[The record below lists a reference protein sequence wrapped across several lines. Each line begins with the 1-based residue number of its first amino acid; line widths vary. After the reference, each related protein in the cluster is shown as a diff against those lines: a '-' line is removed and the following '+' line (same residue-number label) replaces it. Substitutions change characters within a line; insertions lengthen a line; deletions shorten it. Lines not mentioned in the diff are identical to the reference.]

1 MDVFFAPAARL
12 WRINHGWRRGE
23 RSGFTVDPQN
33 GRWGRRDAE
42 DDADDGDPSVAQKI
56 TGVKPYVQDGRNI
69 LMIRPLLVEEADQSQ
84 EFQLSLLYA
93 LKRSIQFVY
102 QIEEQEVGVDIIG
115 EGEHRR
121 LLFWEDA
128 EGGTGVWERL
138 ARESDALAKVARQAL
153 ELCHFDPETGDDVRE
168 HDSDR
173 CAVACYECL
182 LTYSNQLHH
191 RQINR
196 RLLPGFLR
204 MLASARTTP
213 ADGMDREAELQRLE
227 GLVDPGSSLE
237 REFLRFLYDAQIRLP
252 DRAQNRPSP
261 EVGVQPDFYY
271 ERENRPGV
279 CVFVDGP
286 HHDAPKQQEVD
297 ARLRSQL
304 QDRGFRVISI
314 RYGQPFSEQ
323 VQRHPDVFAVEG

>member
-12 WRINHGWRRGE
+12 WRINHGWRRSDQ
-23 RSGFTVDPQN
+23 SGFTVDPQN

-42 DDADDGDPSVAQKI
+42 DDADDGDPGAAQRI

-69 LMIRPLLVEEADQSQ
+69 LMMRPSWDDQSQ
-84 EFQLSLLYA
+84 EFQISLLFA
-93 LKRSIQFVY
+93 LKRAIQFVY

-121 LLFWEDA
+121 LLFWEEA

-138 ARESDALAKVARQAL
+138 AREPDALAKVARQAL
-153 ELCHFDPETGDDVRE
+153 ELCHFDPETGDDAKD
-168 HDSDR
+168 HDPAR

-191 RQINR
+191 RHINR
-196 RLLPGFLR
+196 QLLPGFLR
-204 MLASARTTP
+204 LLASARTAP
-213 ADGMDREAELQRLE
+213 AAEIDREAQLQRLE
-227 GLVDPGSSLE
+227 GLVDPASSLE
-237 REFLRFLYDAQIRLP
+237 GEFLQFLYKAGIRLP
-252 DRAQNRPSP
+252 DLAQNRPSR
-261 EVGVQPDFYY
+261 EVNVQPDFYY

-286 HHDAPKQQEVD
+286 HHDAPEQQDED
-297 ARLRSQL
+297 ARLRTQL
-304 QDRGFRVISI
+304 QDRGFRVIAI
-314 RYGQPFSEQ
+314 RYDQRFADQ